1 MKVENSIRF
10 HYEELYVRYSSLREK
25 EGDSFNDYCN
35 DNDFFFEDRIKS
47 QESYALKLSTGRY
60 DGHEIDDFYAC
71 TIVVPNLRYVEEA
84 ENFVSSCY
92 EIIDRKPGDTVKSR
106 PADFSFNS
114 IRLRCQLKRGVKE
127 SCFDSC
133 EFEVQIKTLL
143 EHAYSKA
150 THDFSYKGGVVS
162 WSRERLAAQIKA
174 VLDNADL
181 SILEMEKL
189 SSSSFLDKKNITYE
203 KRRAIVDFIK
213 NEWNSDSDDFM
224 PSDLKRLAEVMLN
237 ILSASNLEV
246 ESLQRAVKKET
257 EKGRGTVTKNLSI
270 YSILLQS
277 LINQEHDKIMKYL
290 QGKKQKNKQQI
301 LIPPEIELPVG
312 IGVESLKNAI
322 ILNRYD

>member
-1 MKVENSIRF
+1 
-10 HYEELYVRYSSLREK
+10 
-25 EGDSFNDYCN
+25 
-35 DNDFFFEDRIKS
+35 
-47 QESYALKLSTGRY
+47 
-60 DGHEIDDFYAC
+60 
-71 TIVVPNLRYVEEA
+71 
-84 ENFVSSCY
+84 
-92 EIIDRKPGDTVKSR
+92 
-106 PADFSFNS
+106 
-114 IRLRCQLKRGVKE
+114 
-127 SCFDSC
+127 
-133 EFEVQIKTLL
+133 
-143 EHAYSKA
+143 
-150 THDFSYKGGVVS
+150 
-162 WSRERLAAQIKA
+162 
-174 VLDNADL
+174 
-181 SILEMEKL
+181 MEKL